1 MPETN
6 EQDIAQAVLEEE
18 PQEAPESDFEPA
30 PEEPAESRTR
40 ELEEELGRVRD
51 QMLRQAAEFQNY
63 RRRTNRERAEWTR
76 RAQAPVLE
84 AMLAVLDDF
93 GRSLEASPSDG
104 ASPSAFEA
112 GINLVYENLTA
123 ALARFGV
130 EAVEAVGQPFDENLH
145 EAVLRVPVPDG
156 SEPGHVLQEVQRGYR
171 HGEQV
176 LRHAKVVVAAQMESR

>member
-18 PQEAPESDFEPA
+18 PQEAPEQELGPA

-51 QMLRQAAEFQNY
+51 QLLRQAAEFQNY

-104 ASPSAFEA
+104 ASASAFEA